1 MTIIDFGILIIVGL
15 AGFSCYRVGFTR
27 SIWGVFA
34 LGMGLVIASQTW
46 QYLALFLGKV
56 IPNESISKWISI
68 LILIIIVTILTDTI
82 FDRIH
87 KVFEEGILGWLN
99 SLLGLGIGIGT
110 SVLIISL
117 LLHFINPQNIEFL
130 KDEVENSLL
139 TSHLMEFGEEVW
151 SFGQENVR
159 KHLETE

>member
-1 MTIIDFGILIIVGL
+1 MTVLDFCILIIVGL

-34 LGMGLVIASQTW
+34 LGMGLIIASQTW
-46 QYLALFLGKV
+46 QYLDLFLQKV
-56 IPNESISKWISI
+56 IPNENISKWISI
-68 LILIIIVTILTDTI
+68 LILIIILTILMDTV

-99 SLLGLGIGIGT
+99 SLLGLGIGVGT

-117 LLHFINPQNIEFL
+117 LLHFINPQNIDFL
-130 KDEVENSLL
+130 RDEIGNSIFA
-139 TSHLMEFGEEVW
+139 SHLMEFGETVW

>member
-1 MTIIDFGILIIVGL
+1 MTILDFAILIIVGL

-34 LGMGLVIASQTW
+34 LGTGLVIANQTW
-46 QYLALFLGKV
+46 QYLALFIGKV
-56 IPNESISKWISI
+56 IPNDNISKWISI
-68 LILIIIVTILTDTI
+68 LVLIIIVTILTDTI

-99 SLLGLGIGIGT
+99 SLLGLAIGIGT

-117 LLHFINPQNIEFL
+117 LLHFINPQHIEFL
-130 KDEVENSLL
+130 KDGVENSLL
-139 TSHLMEFGEEVW
+139 ASHLMEIGEEVW
-151 SFGQENVR
+151 FFGKENVR

>member
-1 MTIIDFGILIIVGL
+1 MAIIDFGILIIVGL
-15 AGFSCYRVGFTR
+15 AGFSCYSIGFTR
-27 SIWGVFA
+27 SLWGIFA

-46 QYLALFLGKV
+46 QYLALFIGKV
-56 IPNESISKWISI
+56 ILNENISQWISI
-68 LILIIIVTILTDTI
+68 LILIIVVTILTDTI

-117 LLHFINPQNIEFL
+117 LLHFINPQNLDFL
-130 KDEVENSLL
+130 RDEVENSLF
-139 TSHLMEFGEEVW
+139 TSQLMAFGEEVW
-151 SFGQENVR
+151 FFGQENVR
-159 KHLETE
+159 KHFETE

>member
-1 MTIIDFGILIIVGL
+1 MAVLDYSILIIVGL
-15 AGFSCYRVGFTR
+15 AGFSCYSLGFTR

-34 LGMGLVIASQTW
+34 LGMGLIIASQTW
-46 QYLALFLGKV
+46 QYLDLFLRKV
-56 IPNESISKWISI
+56 IPNENISKWISI
-68 LILIIIVTILTDTI
+68 LILIIILTILMDTI

-87 KVFEEGILGWLN
+87 NVFEEGILGWLN
-99 SLLGLGIGIGT
+99 SLLGLGIGVGT

-117 LLHFINPQNIEFL
+117 LLHFINPQNIEIL
-130 KDEVENSLL
+130 RDEIGNSIFA
-139 TSHLMEFGEEVW
+139 SHLMEFGEAVW